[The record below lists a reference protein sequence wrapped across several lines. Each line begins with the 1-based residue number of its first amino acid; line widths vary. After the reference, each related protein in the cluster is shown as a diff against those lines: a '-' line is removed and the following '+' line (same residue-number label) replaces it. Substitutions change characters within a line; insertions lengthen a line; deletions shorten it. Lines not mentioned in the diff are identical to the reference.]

1 MEKIVK
7 LFRNKIA
14 EVKLTQIE
22 DTYNVSCKNKDSGAI
37 IARNNIK
44 DYELAEKEFIYFVYR
59 VEALESKESCNV
71 W

>member
-22 DTYNVSCKNKDSGAI
+22 DTYNVSCKNKDSGSI

-59 VEALESKESCNV
+59 VEALALKESYIV
-71 W
+71 

>member
-22 DTYNVSCKNKDSGAI
+22 DTYNVSCNNKDSGSI
-37 IARNNIK
+37 VARNNIK

-59 VEALESKESCNV
+59 VEALALKESYNV

>member
-22 DTYNVSCKNKDSGAI
+22 DTYNVSCKNKDSGSI

-44 DYELAEKEFIYFVYR
+44 DYELAEKEFIYLLYR
-59 VEALESKESCNV
+59 VETLASKE
-71 W
+71 

>member
-22 DTYNVSCKNKDSGAI
+22 DTYNVSCKNKDSGSI

-44 DYELAEKEFIYFVYR
+44 DYELAEKEFIYFMYR
-59 VEALESKESCNV
+59 VEALASKESCNV

>member
-14 EVKLTQIE
+14 EIKLTQIE
-22 DTYNVSCKNKDSGAI
+22 DTYNVSCKNKDSGSI
-37 IARNNIK
+37 IARNSIK

-59 VEALESKESCNV
+59 VEALALKELHNV
-71 W
+71 

>member
-22 DTYNVSCKNKDSGAI
+22 DTYNVSCKNKDSGSI

-59 VEALESKESCNV
+59 IEVLALKESL
-71 W
+71 

>member
-1 MEKIVK
+1 MEKILK

-22 DTYNVSCKNKDSGAI
+22 DTYNVSCKNKDSGSI
-37 IARNNIK
+37 VARNSIK

-59 VEALESKESCNV
+59 VEALALKESL
-71 W
+71 

>member
-22 DTYNVSCKNKDSGAI
+22 DTYNVSCKNKDSGSI
-37 IARNNIK
+37 VARNNIK

-59 VEALESKESCNV
+59 IEALALKESL
-71 W
+71 

>member
-1 MEKIVK
+1 MERIVK

-22 DTYNVSCKNKDSGAI
+22 DTYNVSCKNKDSGSI

>member
-22 DTYNVSCKNKDSGAI
+22 DTYNVSCKNKDSGSI

-44 DYELAEKEFIYFVYR
+44 DYELAEKEFMYFVYR
-59 VEALESKESCNV
+59 VEALASKESCNV

>member
-1 MEKIVK
+1 MERIIK
-7 LFRNKIA
+7 LFKNRVA

-22 DTYNVSCKNKDSGAI
+22 DTYNVSCKNIDSGSI

-59 VEALESKESCNV
+59 VEALALKESYNV